1 MSPIGRPMLRSCS
14 ILLVVLTTVITVPEA
29 SQAACG
35 DYLKHVGSPG
45 KKTIRSRD
53 ATQSSANST
62 ALLPEAAAIAGSTGP
77 IPAPAICLGWDFSK
91 HIPPAPASPLS
102 TNSATD
108 RWAIIS
114 DDILTHSAL
123 ISSQHWTPERSLASQ
138 GVPIAIL
145 RPPCSTS
152 RS

>member
-1 MSPIGRPMLRSCS
+1 MLRSCS

-45 KKTIRSRD
+45 KKLNRSRD
-53 ATQSSANST
+53 TTQSSSDST
-62 ALLPEAAAIAGSTGP
+62 VLLPEAAATAGATDP
-77 IPAPAICLGWDFSK
+77 IPASPTCRGLDCAK

-114 DDILTHSAL
+114 DDNLTDSAQV
-123 ISSQHWTPERSLASQ
+123 SSQHRIPKRPLGSE